1 MIFNRI
7 TLKFDKK
14 SISLNDY
21 ATNQKMKKS
30 YIDLHCHP
38 ALKPYGKSFKYQ
50 PTKQNNLN
58 SGRKNSIWHYSPPNF
73 IERQFNKLL
82 TLTKFTQTD
91 LTALA
96 KADCN
101 IVVISLYP
109 FEKHFLKDKMLGV
122 KFLPDLL
129 VNLTAGV
136 SQKRIDNLRNHNSY
150 FQDLNDEYDFYKQL
164 DNFAQVINGVT
175 FTYRLVNSYSEISTN
190 ITTSTATRKIISL
203 VPSIE
208 GAHAF
213 ETGLELD
220 KNTADD
226 TTVLNNLDTV
236 KNWEHKPFFITLA
249 HHFYNEICGHARSIS
264 IGLIKKNQN
273 RGLDTDITDLGF
285 KVIDKL
291 LDNTNN
297 KRILIDVK
305 HMSRASRTGYY
316 KLLETTYANE
326 GIPIIV
332 SHGAANGKRSIAEP
346 HITDSE
352 QSQYFREDDINLYDS
367 EILRIAKSKG
377 IFGLQLDE
385 RRIANKKAIRSSR
398 VYWPSKKRRY
408 KNKSDLI
415 WRQIRHIGE
424 LLDKN
429 DLFAWETVAI
439 GSDFD
444 GIVNPIKGLWTAENV
459 EDIKPYLVEKADDYL
474 KNHKIKLQT
483 QNQISAPE
491 IIDRVLFINANE
503 FLKTHFK

>member
-1 MIFNRI
+1 
-7 TLKFDKK
+7 
-14 SISLNDY
+14 
-21 ATNQKMKKS
+21 MKKS
-30 YIDLHCHP
+30 YIDIHCHP
-38 ALKPYGKSFKYQ
+38 SLKPYGKSFKYT

-58 SGRKNSIWHYSPPNF
+58 AGRKNSIWHYSPPNF
-73 IERQFNKLL
+73 IERQFNQLL

-122 KFLPDLL
+122 KFIPDLL
-129 VNLTAGV
+129 VNLAAGV

-150 FQDLNDEYDFYKQL
+150 FQDLNDEYDYYKQL
-164 DNFAQVINGVT
+164 DNFAQVIDGIT
-175 FTYRLVNSYSEISTN
+175 FTYRLVSNYTDISTN
-190 ITTSTATRKIISL
+190 ITTSTSTRKIISL
-203 VPSIE
+203 VPTIE

-213 ETGLELD
+213 ETGLHKD
-220 KNTADD
+220 KDTADE
-226 TTVLNNLDTV
+226 TTVLKHINTI
-236 KNWEHKPFFITLA
+236 KNWEHQPFFITLA

-264 IGLIKKNQN
+264 IGLIKDNQN
-273 RGLDTDITDLGF
+273 RGLDTDITALGF

-291 LDNTNN
+291 LDNTSQ

-305 HMSRASRTGYY
+305 HMSKASRTSYY
-316 KLLETTYANE
+316 KLLDTKYVNE
-326 GIPIIV
+326 NIPIIV
-332 SHGAANGKRSIAEP
+332 SHGAANGKRSFAEP
-346 HITDSE
+346 TQTDSE
-352 QSQYFREDDINLYDS
+352 QSQYFREDDINFYDE

-398 VYWPSKKRRY
+398 IYWPSKKRRY

-415 WRQIRHIGE
+415 WRQIRHIAE

-429 DLFAWETVAI
+429 GLFCWETVAI

-444 GIVNPIKGLWTAENV
+444 GIVNPIKGLWTAENIK
-459 EDIKPYLVEKADDYL
+459 DIKPYLIEKADNYL
-474 KNHKIKLQT
+474 KDHTSNLQT
-483 QNQISAPE
+483 QNQISATE

-503 FLKTHFK
+503 FLKTNFK

>member
-1 MIFNRI
+1 MR
-7 TLKFDKK
+7 
-14 SISLNDY
+14 
-21 ATNQKMKKS
+21 KS

-50 PTKQNNLN
+50 PQKQNHLN

-91 LTALA
+91 MTALA
-96 KADCN
+96 KANCN
-101 IVVISLYP
+101 IAVISLYP

-122 KFLPDLL
+122 KFIPDLL
-129 VNLTAGV
+129 VNLAAGV

-150 FQDLNDEYDFYKQL
+150 FQDLNDEYAYYMQL
-164 DNFAQVINGVT
+164 HNFAQIVDKVT
-175 FTYRLVNSYSEISTN
+175 YTYRLVNNYAEISN
-190 ITTSTATRKIISL
+190 HINTSTSSRKIISL
-203 VPSIE
+203 VPTIE

-213 ETGLELD
+213 ETGLD
-220 KNTADD
+220 KDKDTANEQ
-226 TTVLNNLDTV
+226 TVLNNINTV

-273 RGLDTDITDLGF
+273 RGLDTGITELGL

-291 LDNTNN
+291 LDNSQN
-297 KRILIDVK
+297 KRILIDIK
-305 HMSRASRTGYY
+305 HMSRASRTTYY

-326 GIPIIV
+326 RIPIIV
-332 SHGAANGKRSIAEP
+332 SHGALNGKRSIVAP
-346 HITDSE
+346 NQTDSE
-352 QSQYFREDDINLYDS
+352 QSQYFREDDINFYDS

-385 RRIANKKAIRSSR
+385 RRIANKKAIRASR
-398 VYWPSKKRRY
+398 IYWPSKKRRY

-415 WRQIRHIGE
+415 WRQVRHIAE

-429 DLFAWETVAI
+429 GLFCWEIVGI

-444 GIVNPIKGLWTAENV
+444 GIVNPIKGLWTAENI
-459 EDIKPYLVEKADDYL
+459 EDIKPYLLEKAEDYL
-474 KNHKIKLQT
+474 KNHGTKLQT
-483 QNQISAPE
+483 QNQISATE
-491 IIDRVLFINANE
+491 IIDRLLFINTNE
-503 FLKTHFK
+503 FLKQNFK